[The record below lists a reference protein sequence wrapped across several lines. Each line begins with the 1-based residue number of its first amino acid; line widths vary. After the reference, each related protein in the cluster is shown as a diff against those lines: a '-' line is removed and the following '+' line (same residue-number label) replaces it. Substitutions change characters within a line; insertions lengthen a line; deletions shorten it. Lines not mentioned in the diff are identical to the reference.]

1 MMWDSV
7 KLPSFSGGTIVRH
20 SGSTEKFYCR
30 VLAGSWDGS
39 TPECIQLGPY
49 DMYEKAQLALIE
61 YGSRLLER
69 DKFVLEERKKFV
81 YNHLFETNHQA
92 MINEAREDGIAQGM
106 RLSQVQI
113 AETMKAAGF
122 SVEDIAKATNL
133 TEKDIRC
140 YL

>member
-1 MMWDSV
+1 MWDNA
-7 KLPSFSGGTIVRH
+7 KFPSFSGGTIVRH

-39 TPECIQLGPY
+39 SPECIEFGPY

-61 YGSRLLER
+61 YGSKLLES
-69 DKFVLEERKKFV
+69 DKFALEERKKFV
-81 YNHLFETNHQA
+81 YNHLFEMNHQA
-92 MINEAREDGIAQGM
+92 MIEEARKEGIDQGM
-106 RLSQVQI
+106 RQGQVQI
-113 AETMKAAGF
+113 AETMKSAGF